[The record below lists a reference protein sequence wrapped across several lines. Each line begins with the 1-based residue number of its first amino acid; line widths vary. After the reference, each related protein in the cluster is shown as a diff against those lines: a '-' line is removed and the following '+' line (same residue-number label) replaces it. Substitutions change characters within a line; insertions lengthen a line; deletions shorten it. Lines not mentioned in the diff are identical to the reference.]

1 MLVDLLTK
9 GVCWYVISHMRIAL
23 SLTVRM
29 DEHWAGVFYLDRGS
43 IQTALGPGATNVASV
58 ITLLIFP
65 VSAG

>member
-1 MLVDLLTK
+1 
-9 GVCWYVISHMRIAL
+9 MRIAL